1 MTGYNDWMLE
11 AADNVEKT
19 DPETAEILRA
29 QWQMMQT
36 DYIVVP
42 EAERKAARAKRMGV
56 EKEDSDE
63 DDD

>member
-1 MTGYNDWMLE
+1 MNDDWMLR
-11 AADNVEKT
+11 AADALEK
-19 DPETAEILRA
+19 DHPEQAEKLRA
-29 QWQMMQT
+29 QWQMMQP

-63 DDD
+63 DD